1 MESHPVPPTTLDDIA
16 THAWAQL
23 VRGVN
28 DRKHG
33 YHLPTLCTI
42 DAAGRPSA
50 RTVVLRKVLPEQ
62 RAIICHTDVRSPKAH
77 DVRERAHAAWMF
89 YDTSIKEQVRA
100 QGRAEV
106 LHEGGL
112 ADAQWASSRTSSR
125 RCYLAP
131 HAPSNHVEA
140 ESPNLP
146 NAFVAQNP
154 TDEQSEAGRTNF
166 AVIRC
171 VVDRLEWL
179 HIKHDGHRR
188 AGFAWDDAGAR
199 TDTWLTP

>member
-1 MESHPVPPTTLDDIA
+1 MPPTTLDDIA

-23 VRGVN
+23 VRGVK

-33 YHLPTLCTI
+33 FHLPTLCTI
-42 DAAGRPSA
+42 DDEGRPSA
-50 RTVVLRKVLPEQ
+50 RTVVLRKVLPDE
-62 RAIICHTDVRSPKAH
+62 RVIICHTDVRSPKAS
-77 DVRERAHAAWMF
+77 DVRERAHTGWMF
-89 YDTSIKEQVRA
+89 YDTGIKEQVRA

-106 LHEGGL
+106 LHEGDI
-112 ADAQWASSRTSSR
+112 ADAHWAASRASSR

-131 HAPSNHVEA
+131 HTPSAGVEE

-146 NAFVAQNP
+146 AEFIKQNP
-154 TDEQSEAGRTNF
+154 TEEQTEAGRANF

-188 AGFAWDDAGAR
+188 AGFSWDGAGVR
-199 TDTWLTP
+199 TETWLTP